1 MKTASK
7 IDKLIEKGVRIPNPQ
22 SVEIGDEVSVDRIA
36 GQSVTIFS
44 GSRIRGQDTFI
55 SKGVKIGQEG
65 PATIENCYLGP
76 DVALKGGYFQES
88 VFLEGAHCGLGAH
101 VRQGTI
107 LEEQAGIAHTVG
119 LKQTILFPYVTLG
132 SLINFCDCLMAGGT
146 SRQNHSE
153 VGSSYIHFNYT
164 PYQDKATPSLI
175 GDVPRGVMLKQPPV
189 FLGGQGGL
197 VGPCRI
203 AFGTVVAA
211 GTICRKDQLQE
222 NHMVIEN
229 RLPTASIA
237 IKSNAY
243 RNLKHILRNNFIYI
257 GNLYALRQWYLHV
270 RSRFVGEHFA
280 PLLLEGL
287 LATLGKGIDERIK
300 QLGRLAEKVE
310 SSPKKSGTPEE
321 TFGANW
327 DRIVTKLNLLM
338 EYGGRPEL
346 QDRFSTIID
355 EKIQTGGKHYLKIVQ
370 SLDDHQSDLGV
381 RWLRSVVDHLIS
393 QLPV

>member
-7 IDKLIEKGVRIPNPQ
+7 IEQLIEKGVRIPNPQ
-22 SVEIGDEVSVDRIA
+22 SVEIGDEVLVDRIA

-44 GSRIRGQDTFI
+44 GSRIRGQNTFI

-76 DVALKGGYFQES
+76 DVALMGGYFQES

-197 VGPCRI
+197 VGPCRL

-211 GTICRKDQLQE
+211 GTICRKDQLEE
-222 NHMVIEN
+222 NHLVTDN
-229 RLPTASIA
+229 GLPTARIA
-237 IKSNAY
+237 IKS
-243 RNLKHILRNNFIYI
+243 
-257 GNLYALRQWYLHV
+257 
-270 RSRFVGEHFA
+270 
-280 PLLLEGL
+280 
-287 LATLGKGIDERIK
+287 KGY
-300 QLGRLAEKVE
+300 
-310 SSPKKSGTPEE
+310 GT
-321 TFGANW
+321 
-327 DRIVTKLNLLM
+327 
-338 EYGGRPEL
+338 
-346 QDRFSTIID
+346 
-355 EKIQTGGKHYLKIVQ
+355 
-370 SLDDHQSDLGV
+370 
-381 RWLRSVVDHLIS
+381 
-393 QLPV
+393 